1 MKGSRCGSGWVRASS
16 GRTGLRVDATG
27 GAQDG
32 VGCHGHDKRFAM
44 SGETMLVI
52 GKHYKIFISIRSTNP
67 TSHSHGRMKIISQH
81 MLVVQT
87 RCTRCTRH
95 LRE

>member
-1 MKGSRCGSGWVRASS
+1 MHAYISITDAAECMRRQGQVVKGSRCGSGWVRASS
-16 GRTGLRVDATG
+16 GRTGLRVDTTG

-52 GKHYKIFISIRSTNP
+52 VTTGSPRRSGDRTE
-67 TSHSHGRMKIISQH
+67 TVRRSERS
-81 MLVVQT
+81 
-87 RCTRCTRH
+87 
-95 LRE
+95 